1 MTAIAS
7 AIPTPLIE
15 SQNLEELI
23 WEAARCYGYYKRMET
38 LLMTLA
44 PGRSMENAADPRDAV
59 LEAGYE
65 RGKRD
70 AEAAYHEAV
79 AYLRSPKGHT

>member
-15 SQNLEELI
+15 SQKLEELI

-38 LLMTLA
+38 LLTTLA
-44 PGRSMENAADPRDAV
+44 PGRSMENAASDAT
-59 LEAGYE
+59 LERGYE

-70 AEAAYHEAV
+70 AEAAYNDVV
-79 AYLRSPKGHT
+79 AT

>member
-7 AIPTPLIE
+7 AIHTTPIIE
-15 SQNLEELI
+15 SQKLEELI

-38 LLMTLA
+38 LLTTLA
-44 PGRSMENAADPRDAV
+44 PGRSMENAADPCDAT
-59 LEAGYE
+59 LERGYE

-70 AEAAYHEAV
+70 AEAAYNDVV
-79 AYLRSPKGHT
+79 AN